1 MISRGV
7 IIEMA
12 YNRLIRANR
21 GRLEDSVKIA
31 KYVENVGKLRVQR
44 IKLTK
49 AADRYT
55 KEAKEARDT
64 RHSVLPGTLTVGS
77 SCVCDCSANLIYRL
91 DIDVSHRPSCTR
103 KNRFITEISRFVNGY
118 SCTPCSD

>member
-1 MISRGV
+1 
-7 IIEMA
+7 MA

-77 SCVCDCSANLIYRL
+77 SCVCDCSAKLIYRL